1 MLMANR
7 VYTKSKRPAAA
18 GSMIGVR
25 LQPEALAALDTW
37 ISEQP
42 DAPTR
47 PEAVRRLIEAGLKT
61 ERGKGRK

>member
-1 MLMANR
+1 
-7 VYTKSKRPAAA
+7 
-18 GSMIGVR
+18 MIGVR